1 MKRIAVLLALVLSLS
16 ACPVSPTTPVT
27 DPTPKPVL
35 EPVGLEVIV
44 DNNDFSVTLSAKPEI
59 KDALI
64 KINGVRLAYTSFD
77 YYYAKPNPFL
87 TPGDAVTLEITL
99 PDGRTITGSG
109 KLPAPATLT
118 EPIAESEHSVAAPIS
133 LKWTAPSNPKRL
145 LISKFVAGTANGITT
160 IVGETTGDA
169 RGFDIPAGNLPA
181 SKQASLF
188 VLAENAGTL
197 SGPVTASSSF
207 VIRSGESAT
216 VLINTVP

>member
-1 MKRIAVLLALVLSLS
+1 MKRIAVLLALGLSLS

-27 DPTPKPVL
+27 DPVPKPVL
-35 EPVGLEVIV
+35 EPVGLSVIV
-44 DNNDFSVTLSAKPEI
+44 DNNDFNVTLSAKKEI
-59 KDALI
+59 NDAVI
-64 KINGVRLAYTSFD
+64 KINGFQLAYTSFD
-77 YYYAKPNPFL
+77 YYYAKPNPVL
-87 TPGDAVTLEITL
+87 APGDAVTLEITL
-99 PDGRTITGSG
+99 ADGRTITGSG

-133 LKWTAPSNPKRL
+133 LKWTLPSNPKRL
-145 LISKFVAGTANGITT
+145 LISKFVTGTANGITT

-207 VIRSGESAT
+207 VIRSGESAS
-216 VLINTVP
+216 VLINTIP